1 MAVRQP
7 IVTVLGHVDHGKTK
21 FLDMIRGST
30 IVEKEAGAIT
40 QHIGATEVPISA
52 IEKISGNLIRKFG
65 FQIEIPGLLFI
76 DTPGHEAFSNLRKRG
91 GSIADISVL
100 VIDINQGMQPQTYE
114 AIEILRG
121 FKVPFIVAANKID
134 LIQGYES
141 KNDEFSRNIENQ
153 QEHAKKLLDEKIYSL
168 VGKLF
173 EKGFQSERFDR
184 CTDFTRQIPI
194 VPTCAKTGEGLPEVL
209 MLLAGLSQKFLK
221 SQLVIDENTAGK
233 GTILEV
239 KEERGLGKTID
250 IILYEGMLRVNDK
263 IALGGKRQVIET
275 KIRALLK
282 PPVMEQIGLNSM
294 EKFVSVKEVHAAAG
308 VKIAAPELADA
319 LAGAPI
325 IAVKNGNEAKMI
337 AEEIAEVK
345 VETHSEGVVLKA
357 DTLGA
362 LEAMVLLLEKQGLK
376 PKIADVGDV
385 TRRDIMEALSVK
397 EKKPFEAIVF
407 AFNVGIEP
415 GAEEEAKKREI
426 KIFSGNIIYKV
437 IDDYQKWIAEMKNAE
452 RKKTL
457 ECIVLPAKMVFIKG
471 FIFRNSEPAIFG
483 VKILQGC
490 VRSGVELMNGK
501 GEIVGRLEAI
511 QSQNESV
518 KEARKSM
525 EVAISV
531 KGAVI
536 GRNLKQGEEL
546 LTFIP
551 KRNFSELEKLNDFLS
566 SEEFELIDFIKKIE
580 QHKEKMKEAVR

>member
-52 IEKISGNLIRKFG
+52 IEKISGNLIKEYG

-91 GSIADISVL
+91 GSIADMSVL
-100 VIDINQGMQPQTYE
+100 VVDINQGMQQQTFE
-114 AIEILRG
+114 AVEILRG

-141 KNDEFSRNIENQ
+141 KKEEFSKNIENQ
-153 QEHAKKLLDEKIYSL
+153 GEHAKKLLDEKIYAL

-173 EKGFQSERFDR
+173 ECGFQSERFDR
-184 CTDFTRQIPI
+184 CNDFTKQIPI

-221 SQLVIDENTAGK
+221 TRLTIDKTVAGK

-250 IILYEGMLRVNDK
+250 IILYDGELKVNDK
-263 IALGGKRQVIET
+263 IALGGKHHVIET

-282 PPVMEQIGLNSM
+282 PPAMEQIGQTA

-325 IAVKNGNEAKMI
+325 MAVKTGNEAKMI

-345 VETHSEGVVLKA
+345 IETHTEGIVLKA

-376 PKIADVGDV
+376 PKIADVGDI
-385 TRRDIMEALSVK
+385 TRRDIMEALAVK

-407 AFNVGIEP
+407 AFNVGIEQ

-426 KIFSGNIIYKV
+426 KIFSGNVIYNV
-437 IDDYQKWIAEMKNAE
+437 INDYQKWISEIKEAE
-452 RKKTL
+452 RRKIL
-457 ECIVLPAKMVFIKG
+457 ECVVLPARMIFMKG

-490 VRSGVELMNGK
+490 IRPGVEIMNEK
-501 GEIVGRLEAI
+501 GEIIGRLEAI
-511 QSQNESV
+511 QAQNESV
-518 KEARKSM
+518 KEAKKNQ

-551 KRNFSELEKLNDFLS
+551 KRNFLEFEKLSNFLS
-566 SEEFELIDFIKKIE
+566 SEEFELVEFIKKLE
-580 QHKEKMKEAVR
+580 LQKEKRKEAIE

>member
-1 MAVRQP
+1 MAIRQP

-21 FLDMIRGST
+21 FLDMIRGSA

-40 QHIGATEVPISA
+40 QHIGATEVPMSA

-65 FQIEIPGLLFI
+65 FKIEIPGLLFI

-91 GSIADISVL
+91 GSIADMSVL
-100 VIDINQGMQPQTYE
+100 VVDINQGMQQQTFE
-114 AIEILRG
+114 ALEILRG

-141 KNDEFSRNIENQ
+141 KNEEFSKNIENQ
-153 QEHAKKLLDEKIYSL
+153 EERAKKLLDEKIYAL

-173 EKGFQSERFDR
+173 EHGLQSERFDR
-184 CTDFTRQIPI
+184 CNDFTKQIPI
-194 VPTCAKTGEGLPEVL
+194 VPACAKTGEGLPEVL

-221 SQLVIDENTAGK
+221 SQLTIDENIPGK

-250 IILYEGMLRVNDK
+250 IILYDGMLKVNDK
-263 IALGGKRQVIET
+263 IALGGKHSVIET

-282 PPVMEQIGLNSM
+282 PPAMEQIGQTA

-308 VKIAAPELADA
+308 VKIAAPDLADA
-319 LAGAPI
+319 LAGAPLL
-325 IAVKNGNEAKMI
+325 AVKTGNEAKMI
-337 AEEIAEVK
+337 EEEIAEVK
-345 VETHSEGVVLKA
+345 IETQAEGVVLKA

-362 LEAMVLLLEKQGLK
+362 LEAMVLLIGKQGLK

-385 TRRDIMEALSVK
+385 TRRDIMEALAVK

-426 KIFSGNIIYKV
+426 KIFSGNVIYKV
-437 IDDYQKWIAEMKNAE
+437 IDDYQKWISEMKEAE

-457 ECIVLPAKMVFIKG
+457 ECVVLPARMVFMRG
-471 FIFRNSEPAIFG
+471 FVFRNSDPAIFG
-483 VKILQGC
+483 IKILQGC
-490 VRSGVELMNGK
+490 IRPGIEIMNEKGAIIGK
-501 GEIVGRLEAI
+501 LEAI

-518 KEARKSM
+518 KEAKKSQ
-525 EVAISV
+525 EVAVSV

-536 GRNLKQGEEL
+536 GRNLAPGEEL
-546 LTFIP
+546 LTFMP
-551 KRNFSELEKLNDFLS
+551 KKNFLELDKLSGFLS
-566 SEEFELIDFIKKIE
+566 SEELELVEVIKKLE
-580 QHKEKMKEAVR
+580 SQKEKSKGMVS